1 MDQPRADTP
10 SFPTAVNA
18 NGCERQLARPCFR
31 PFFAPTAAGAGN
43 GSINTAPTIR
53 RPQIHASVWSGGSCM
68 SKPTR
73 HDKNL
78 VKTTFQ
84 VFNPYLSNFSQIHIH
99 IHITGNTVIDAP
111 PQVRRKNLYPCVH
124 A

>member
-1 MDQPRADTP
+1 
-10 SFPTAVNA
+10 
-18 NGCERQLARPCFR
+18 
-31 PFFAPTAAGAGN
+31 
-43 GSINTAPTIR
+43 
-53 RPQIHASVWSGGSCM
+53 M

-84 VFNPYLSNFSQIHIH
+84 VFIIFNPYLSIFSQIH

-111 PQVRRKNLYPCVH
+111 IQVRRKNFYPCVH
-124 A
+124 ARTV